1 MGKVVTSPY
10 TSYKVDVFAHSAL
23 PNKYLFTIFKIEQ
36 RFNIFLIAQLWCI
49 NVSISKVSMI
59 QLDNTRIERD
69 LLGAKEVPAACYYGI
84 HTLRALENFQISNQK
99 VGNHHHFIRA
109 LAQVKKASAQTN
121 LKFSKISEQVS
132 HAIQFACN
140 ELIESPEK
148 WSHAF
153 PLDVYQGGAGTSINM
168 NTNEVLANIALE
180 QLGFH
185 KGQYDHIHPNDH
197 VNKSQSTNDV
207 YPTALRLATY
217 YSLDDLLTQI
227 QKLIDTLHI
236 KVAEFQFVLKMGRT
250 QLQDAVP
257 MTLGQEFR
265 AFATLLKEDIR
276 LIQRIRELLLEVNLG
291 ATAIGTGVNTPK
303 GYANEV
309 IQSLHKITGLNL
321 IGAEDYVEATSDCGV
336 FIILSSTLK
345 RLAVKLSKICNDLR
359 LLSSGPRTGLA
370 EIRLPE
376 LQAGSSIMPAK
387 INPVIPEVVNQI
399 AYRVIGNDLTV
410 TMAAEAGQLQ
420 LNVMEPVIAIA
431 INESIELLTQAISSL
446 DHKCIQGIQA
456 NEQVCYDAVMRS
468 VGIVTLLDPIL
479 GHAKCDE
486 IGKQCIAE
494 NKTIQQVVLEQELL
508 TQEQLDEIF
517 AFSNLV
523 SEVTAQH
530 ELFAQVS

>member
-1 MGKVVTSPY
+1 MV
-10 TSYKVDVFAHSAL
+10 
-23 PNKYLFTIFKIEQ
+23 
-36 RFNIFLIAQLWCI
+36 QL
-49 NVSISKVSMI
+49 VK
-59 QLDNTRIERD
+59 TRIEHD
-69 LLGAKEVPAACYYGI
+69 LLGQKEVPAESYYGI
-84 HTLRALENFQISNQK
+84 HTLRALENFQISSTK
-99 VGNHHHFIRA
+99 VGENLPFIRA

-121 LKFSKISEQVS
+121 LKFSKMSQDVSE
-132 HAIQFACN
+132 AIQFACDQ
-140 ELIESPEK
+140 LIEQPAQ
-148 WSHAF
+148 WSTSF

-168 NTNEVLANIALE
+168 NCNEVIANIALE
-180 QLGFH
+180 KMGLN
-185 KGQYDHIHPNDH
+185 KGEYTHIHPNDH

-207 YPTALRLATY
+207 YPTALRLAVFY
-217 YSLDDLLTQI
+217 HLEQLLVAIHKIVASI
-227 QKLIDTLHI
+227 QAKAI
-236 KVAEFQFVLKMGRT
+236 EFQYVVKMGRT

-265 AFATLLKEDIR
+265 AFSTLLKEDLK
-276 LIQRIRELLLEVNLG
+276 LIDNTRQLLLEINLG

-303 GYANEV
+303 GYARETV
-309 IQSLHKITGLNL
+309 QALKQITGLPL
-321 IGAEDYVEATSDCGV
+321 VGAEDYVEATSDCGV

-399 AYRVIGNDLTV
+399 AFKVIGNDLAV

-420 LNVMEPVIAIA
+420 LNVMEPVIAVSM
-431 INESIELLTQAISSL
+431 NESIDLLCRAIETL
-446 DHKCIQGIQA
+446 DQKCIQGIQA
-456 NEQVCYDAVMRS
+456 NEQACYDAVMRS

-494 NKTIQQVVLEQELL
+494 NKTIQQVVLEQNLL
-508 TQEQLDEIF
+508 SQAQLDEIF
-517 AFSNLV
+517 AFNNLV
-523 SEVTAQH
+523 SEVESGLT
-530 ELFAQVS
+530 ELAAVS

>member
-1 MGKVVTSPY
+1 MV
-10 TSYKVDVFAHSAL
+10 
-23 PNKYLFTIFKIEQ
+23 
-36 RFNIFLIAQLWCI
+36 QL
-49 NVSISKVSMI
+49 VK
-59 QLDNTRIERD
+59 TRIEHD
-69 LLGAKEVPAACYYGI
+69 LLGQKEVPAESYYGI
-84 HTLRALENFQISNQK
+84 HTLRALENFQISSTK
-99 VGNHHHFIRA
+99 VGENLPFIRA

-121 LKFSKISEQVS
+121 FKFSKMSQDVSE
-132 HAIQFACN
+132 AIQFACDQ
-140 ELIESPEK
+140 LIEQPAQ
-148 WSHAF
+148 WSTSF

-168 NTNEVLANIALE
+168 NCNEVIANIALE
-180 QLGFH
+180 KMGFN
-185 KGQYDHIHPNDH
+185 KGEYTHIHPNDH

-207 YPTALRLATY
+207 YPTALRLAVFY
-217 YSLDDLLTQI
+217 HLEQLLLAIHTIVASI
-227 QKLIDTLHI
+227 QVKAT
-236 KVAEFQFVLKMGRT
+236 EFQYVVKMGRT

-265 AFATLLKEDIR
+265 AFATLLKEDLK
-276 LIQRIRELLLEVNLG
+276 LIDNTRQLLLEINLG

-303 GYANEV
+303 GYARETV
-309 IQSLHKITGLNL
+309 QALKQITGLPL
-321 IGAEDYVEATSDCGV
+321 VGAEDYVEATSDCGV

-399 AYRVIGNDLTV
+399 AFKVIGNDLAV

-420 LNVMEPVIAIA
+420 LNVMEPVIAVSM
-431 INESIELLTQAISSL
+431 NESIDLLCRAIETL
-446 DHKCIQGIQA
+446 DQKCIRGIQA
-456 NEQVCYDAVMRS
+456 NEQACYDAVMRT

-494 NKTIQQVVLEQELL
+494 NKTIQQVVLEQNLL
-508 TQEQLDEIF
+508 SQAQLDEIF
-517 AFSNLV
+517 AFNNLV
-523 SEVTAQH
+523 SEVESGLT
-530 ELFAQVS
+530 ELAAVS

>member
-1 MGKVVTSPY
+1 MV
-10 TSYKVDVFAHSAL
+10 
-23 PNKYLFTIFKIEQ
+23 
-36 RFNIFLIAQLWCI
+36 QL
-49 NVSISKVSMI
+49 VK
-59 QLDNTRIERD
+59 TRIEHD
-69 LLGAKEVPAACYYGI
+69 LLGQKEVPAESYYGI
-84 HTLRALENFQISNQK
+84 HTLRALENFQISSTK
-99 VGNHHHFIRA
+99 VGENLPFIRA

-121 LKFSKISEQVS
+121 FKFSKMSQDVSE
-132 HAIQFACN
+132 AIQFACDQ
-140 ELIESPEK
+140 LIEQPAQ
-148 WSHAF
+148 WSTSF

-168 NTNEVLANIALE
+168 NCNEVIANIALE
-180 QLGFH
+180 KMGFN
-185 KGQYDHIHPNDH
+185 KGEYTHIHPNDH

-207 YPTALRLATY
+207 YPTALRLAVFY
-217 YSLDDLLTQI
+217 HLEQLLLAIHTIVASI
-227 QKLIDTLHI
+227 QVKAT
-236 KVAEFQFVLKMGRT
+236 EFQYVVKMGRT

-265 AFATLLKEDIR
+265 AFATLLKEDLK
-276 LIQRIRELLLEVNLG
+276 LIDNTRQLLLEINLG

-303 GYANEV
+303 GYARETV
-309 IQSLHKITGLNL
+309 QALKQITGLPL
-321 IGAEDYVEATSDCGV
+321 VGAEDYVEATSDCGV

-399 AYRVIGNDLTV
+399 AFKVIGNDLAV

-420 LNVMEPVIAIA
+420 LNVMEPVIAVSM
-431 INESIELLTQAISSL
+431 NESIDLLCRAIETL
-446 DHKCIQGIQA
+446 DQKCIQGIQA
-456 NEQVCYDAVMRS
+456 NEQACYDAVMRS

-494 NKTIQQVVLEQELL
+494 NKTIQQVVLEQNLL
-508 TQEQLDEIF
+508 SQAQLDEIF
-517 AFSNLV
+517 AFNNLV
-523 SEVTAQH
+523 SEVESGLT
-530 ELFAQVS
+530 ELAAVS

>member
-1 MGKVVTSPY
+1 
-10 TSYKVDVFAHSAL
+10 
-23 PNKYLFTIFKIEQ
+23 
-36 RFNIFLIAQLWCI
+36 
-49 NVSISKVSMI
+49 MI
-59 QLDNTRIERD
+59 TVPSEETRIERD
-69 LLGAKEVPAACYYGI
+69 LLGAKEVPAESYYGI
-84 HTLRALENFQISNQK
+84 HTVRALENFQISAHK
-99 VGNHHHFIRA
+99 VGENLPFIRA

-121 LKFSKISEQVS
+121 LKFSQISAEISE
-132 HAIQFACN
+132 AIQQACDQ
-140 ELIESPEK
+140 LIAQPEQ
-148 WSHAF
+148 WSSAF

-168 NTNEVLANIALE
+168 NCNEVIANIALE
-180 QLGFH
+180 QLGLG
-185 KGQYDHIHPNDH
+185 KGSYSHIHPNDH

-207 YPTALRLATY
+207 YPTALRLAVY
-217 YSLDDLLTQI
+217 YSLDDLLAPLRGI
-227 QKLIDTLHI
+227 IDSLHA
-236 KVAEFQFVLKMGRT
+236 KAVEFQPVVKMGRT

-265 AFATLLKEDIR
+265 AFATLLKEDLK
-276 LIQRIRELLLEVNLG
+276 LIDNTRQLLLEVNLG

-303 GYANEV
+303 GYACEAV
-309 IQSLHKITGLNL
+309 QALKEITGLPL

-399 AYRVIGNDLTV
+399 AFKVIGNDLTV

-420 LNVMEPVIAIA
+420 LNVMEPVIAVS
-431 INESIELLTQAISSL
+431 INESIDLLRHALETL
-446 DHKCIQGIQA
+446 DAKCIQGIQA
-456 NEQVCYDAVMRS
+456 NEQACYDAIMRS

-494 NKTIQQVVLEQELL
+494 NKTIQQVVLEQNLL
-508 TQEQLDEIF
+508 TQAQLDQIF
-517 AFSNLV
+517 AFENLV
-523 SEVTAQH
+523 SEVQSGQSG
-530 ELFAQVS
+530 LAQVS